1 VPDFYLLFTC
11 DPSYSLQHRFAGLRR
26 CGWNFCDLLPALHE
40 IDAVGEGSTGI
51 DCDAHLEPS
60 TPILLFM
67 AAGAPHSLE
76 LPFRWHNTTVAQRRT
91 IVAASLGWML
101 DAFDVM
107 LYSIVLATLM
117 REFNM
122 SKGTAGLLNT
132 LTLVASALGSFFFGL
147 LADRFGRRRMLSQ
160 SILTYSIFTFAC
172 GFSTSITMLAV
183 FRFLLGLGMGGE
195 WNSGA
200 TLVAETWPS
209 AWRGRA
215 LGIVQSSWAIGYA
228 LAAVVA
234 HMVMARMNWRWVFFA
249 GILPAF
255 VTLWIQHGVPEPAL
269 WQRHMKA
276 PASKVVK
283 LTLWRAALLRLFALL
298 SMNTFGMF
306 AWWGLFTWI
315 PAYLMLPTAQ
325 GGRDFGRLGLTSFL
339 VILNLMGMLPGYL
352 LFGIFADRF
361 GRKRTLITY
370 LILAALS
377 VPAFAAARRAE
388 LILLT
393 ASITA
398 FFGTGFFTGSGILGS
413 ELFPTPIRA
422 TALGVSYNAAR
433 GISAVAP
440 FAIGAIG
447 EAHGLAWA
455 FLTCAVAFAAAAV
468 SAAWIPET
476 RGLELT

>member
-1 VPDFYLLFTC
+1 
-11 DPSYSLQHRFAGLRR
+11 
-26 CGWNFCDLLPALHE
+26 
-40 IDAVGEGSTGI
+40 
-51 DCDAHLEPS
+51 
-60 TPILLFM
+60 M
-67 AAGAPHSLE
+67 
-76 LPFRWHNTTVAQRRT
+76 PFRWRNTTVAQRRT
-91 IVAASLGWML
+91 LLAAALGWML

-122 SKGTAGLLNT
+122 QKASAGLLNS
-132 LTLVASALGSFFFGL
+132 LTLVASAIGSFGFGL
-147 LADRFGRRRMLSQ
+147 LADRLGRRRMLSL

-200 TLVAETWPS
+200 TLVAETWPGE
-209 AWRGRA
+209 WRGRA

-228 LAAVVA
+228 LAAVIA
-234 HMVMARMNWRWVFFA
+234 AAVMARMSWRWVFFA
-249 GILPAF
+249 GVLPAL

-269 WQRHMKA
+269 WQEQREA
-276 PASKVVK
+276 PVSAADRA
-283 LTLWRAALLRLFALL
+283 TLWRSAFPRLFALL
-298 SMNTFGMF
+298 AMNTFGMF

-315 PAYLMLPTAQ
+315 PAYLALPFSK
-325 GGRDFGRLGLTSFL
+325 GGRNFSQLDFTSFL
-339 VILNLMGMLPGYL
+339 VILNLAGMLPGYL
-352 LFGIFADRF
+352 LFGIFADKF
-361 GRKRTLITY
+361 GRRWTLIIY

-377 VPAFAAARRAE
+377 VSAFAAARRPG

-422 TALGVSYNAAR
+422 TALGISYNVAR
-433 GISAVAP
+433 GISALSP
-440 FAIGAIG
+440 FVIGALG
-447 EAHGLAWA
+447 EAHGLASSFA
-455 FLTCAVAFAAAAV
+455 ACGVAFAAAAMI
-468 SAAWIPET
+468 ATRLPET
-476 RGLELT
+476 RGLELA